1 MQLISKFNKRIHFSL
16 CVIDIF
22 GKYSRVVHLKE
33 KKGITIF
40 NAFQVIL
47 DESNHKT
54 NKIWVDKWSEFY
66 NRSMKSW
73 LQENDIKMYSTYN
86 QEKSVVV
93 ERFIRT
99 LKDKIYK
106 CIYENV
112 YINNLGDIVN
122 KYNNTCHSTIKLK
135 PVDVK

>member
-1 MQLISKFNKRIHFSL
+1 MQLINKFNKRIHFLL

-33 KKGITIF
+33 KKGITTF

-73 LQENDIKMYSTYN
+73 LQDNDIKMYSTYN

-99 LKDKIYK
+99 LKNKIYK
-106 CIYENV
+106 YIYMKMCIS
-112 YINNLGDIVN
+112 I
-122 KYNNTCHSTIKLK
+122 T
-135 PVDVK
+135 

>member
-1 MQLISKFNKRIHFSL
+1 
-16 CVIDIF
+16 
-22 GKYSRVVHLKE
+22 
-33 KKGITIF
+33 
-40 NAFQVIL
+40 
-47 DESNHKT
+47 
-54 NKIWVDKWSEFY
+54 
-66 NRSMKSW
+66 MKSW
-73 LQENDIKMYSTYN
+73 LQDNDIKMYSTYN

-106 CIYENV
+106 YIYENV

-122 KYNNTCHSTIKLK
+122 KYNNRYHCTIKLK

>member
-1 MQLISKFNKRIHFSL
+1 
-16 CVIDIF
+16 
-22 GKYSRVVHLKE
+22 
-33 KKGITIF
+33 
-40 NAFQVIL
+40 
-47 DESNHKT
+47 
-54 NKIWVDKWSEFY
+54 
-66 NRSMKSW
+66 MKSW
-73 LQENDIKMYSTYN
+73 LQDNDIKMYSTYN

-122 KYNNTCHSTIKLK
+122 KYSNTCHSTIKLK